1 MKSGDK
7 FANYSTASQLGLVDD
22 ETPQPTTFEIE
33 QMLKNKETKVGQ
45 WEAVAEPTGLY
56 SGSSGIRNEHAA
68 DGEEETEGW
77 KFQHKGKRPV
87 RDPYD
92 DDDFDPSAILK
103 MRKKVKQNGEEMP
116 APAPVPVE
124 IPTAEELDKK
134 DGALDRDKWSGKI
147 EFTNGDTSET
157 GGEGA
162 NMQSSPKKK
171 DGLTFQSGGGWVK
184 LDSGAL
190 ANASVSQTLVG
201 TDNSANMFGVA
212 TTEEDS
218 KPTLPEPVEEKPV
231 VEKEAE
237 ATPTAVAVGGEA
249 SSSGLFK
256 KRRPPPSSRKK

>member
-124 IPTAEELDKK
+124 MPTAEELDKK
-134 DGALDRDKWSGKI
+134 DGALNREKWSGKI
-147 EFTNGDTSET
+147 ELTNGDTSEN
-157 GGEGA
+157 GREGA
-162 NMQSSPKKK
+162 DVQLSPKKK
-171 DGLTFQSGGGWVK
+171 DGLTFQLGGGWVK

-190 ANASVSQTLVG
+190 ANASASQTLMG
-201 TDNSANMFGVA
+201 TSGVE

-218 KPTLPEPVEEKPV
+218 KPTLPETVEDKPV
-231 VEKEAE
+231 VEKEGEVA
-237 ATPTAVAVGGEA
+237 PTAVAVGGEA